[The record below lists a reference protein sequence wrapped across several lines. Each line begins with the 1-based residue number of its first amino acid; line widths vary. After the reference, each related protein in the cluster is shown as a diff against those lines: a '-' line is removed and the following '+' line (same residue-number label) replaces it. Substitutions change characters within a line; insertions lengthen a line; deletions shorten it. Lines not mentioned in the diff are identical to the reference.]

1 MNSSFLVAVVQLGV
15 HDMLKSGSSNRDEYC
30 KAKSR
35 SMFESRS
42 RANTGRGRGHG
53 VGGQETEA
61 GALIRGW
68 LDSAARSPRL
78 LRTKKF
84 GR

>member
-1 MNSSFLVAVVQLGV
+1 MNSSFMVAVVQLRK
-15 HDMLKSGSSNRDEYC
+15 D
-30 KAKSR
+30 
-35 SMFESRS
+35 
-42 RANTGRGRGHG
+42 G

-78 LRTKKF
+78 LRQKNSGGSKPASGSTLVQYEYTF
-84 GR
+84 IR